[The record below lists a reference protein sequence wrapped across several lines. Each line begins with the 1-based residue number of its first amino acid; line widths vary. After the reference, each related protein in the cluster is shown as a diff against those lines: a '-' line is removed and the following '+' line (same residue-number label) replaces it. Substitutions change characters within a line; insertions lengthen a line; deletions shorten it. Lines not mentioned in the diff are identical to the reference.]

1 MLKLVA
7 GIGFVVGVS
16 FVDFRYKF
24 CEFLD
29 RKVEYRAL

>member
-16 FVDFRYKF
+16 FVDFVISF
-24 CEFLD
+24 VSF
-29 RKVEYRAL
+29 